1 MLMLI
6 THRLLDSDIPR
17 GSKRSDLD
25 TVENKCGCK
34 NRENF
39 SFSLSLHTL
48 ISCENSGKTFKFFLA
63 ILIDPIITLL
73 IRETTQCLLQVF
85 I

>member
-17 GSKRSDLD
+17 GSKSSDLD

-39 SFSLSLHTL
+39 SFS
-48 ISCENSGKTFKFFLA
+48 
-63 ILIDPIITLL
+63 
-73 IRETTQCLLQVF
+73 F
-85 I
+85 IFAYMNKL